1 MGLEIKDVQKELLNI
16 LVEVVKVCEKNDIEY
31 WLDGGTL
38 LGAIRHKG
46 FIPWDDDIDIAMD
59 RENYKK
65 FLEIAE
71 KELPEYFYIQTYK
84 RDRNYKT
91 PHVPC
96 KIRNLK
102 TIIIEDNYDK
112 EPNEMGLYIDIF
124 PFDYVNKRDTSNIL
138 IPKIFVTMKMLAYA
152 KIKYPFLAK
161 MNLRKNIIK
170 LILRPVRLLP
180 TRINE
185 RIIDKYVKRLSNKG
199 EELIY
204 GVDTV
209 YFTKYKVSDVFPLK
223 KVEFEG
229 RKFLVPNNYNKYL
242 SEYYGD
248 YMKLPKEEE
257 RIGHISLFK
266 YKNNI

>member
-1 MGLEIKDVQKELLNI
+1 MGLKIKDVQKELLNI

-59 RENYKK
+59 RKNYKK

-124 PFDYVNKRDTSNIL
+124 PFDYVNKRDASNIL

-229 RKFLVPNNYNKYL
+229 RKFLVPNNYHKYL

-257 RIGHISLFK
+257 RIGHISLFE